1 MGLNL
6 ALYDATVAARILA
19 DAIEHGDQPSALD
32 EYEHTCRPL
41 AEQLLAPDLAAT

>member
-6 ALYDATVAARILA
+6 ALHDATVAARILA
-19 DAIEHGDQPSALD
+19 STIVRGDQPGVLD
-32 EYEHTCRPL
+32 QYEQACRPL